1 MRNAVSSI
9 IPHMMRA
16 TSHQVTELLSRWN
29 HGEVAAREALIPIV
43 YEELHRLAARYLARQ
58 HPGHTLQ
65 ATALV
70 HEAYLRLAGQ
80 NSGHFA
86 DHTHFFAVVAKLMR
100 NILIDHARVHGAA
113 KRGSSSVKVALE
125 DAGPLPAR
133 SEAVD
138 LVALDDALN
147 RLAALDPKQATI
159 VELRF
164 FSGLSI
170 EQTAVALHLSPATVK
185 RQWLAAK
192 TWIRKYLESN

>member
-1 MRNAVSSI
+1 MSPI
-9 IPHMMRA
+9 ISDTTPA
-16 TSHQVTELLSRWN
+16 PSHQVTELLSRWN

-70 HEAYLRLAGQ
+70 HEAYLRLVGQ
-80 NSGHFA
+80 NCGHFA
-86 DHTHFFAVVAKLMR
+86 DRTHFFAVAATLMR
-100 NILIDHARVHGAA
+100 NILIDHARMHGAA
-113 KRGSSSVKVALE
+113 KRGNNTVTVVLE
-125 DAGPLPAR
+125 DAGQLPAR
-133 SEAVD
+133 SETVD

-147 RLAALDPKQATI
+147 RLAALDPKQVTI

-170 EQTAVALHLSPATVK
+170 EETALAVQLSPATVK